1 MQPSMITFWQR
12 GNRWRIVS
20 APILYCTVILI
31 WRTLFST
38 DPADALGTQCTL
50 LEKATARSEVQ
61 VFFATMFL
69 VAMLE
74 VTYPS
79 QINGVERP
87 YNGLERVMYGVV
99 HAFAWTSFGLGIAK
113 LFFLIVCRP

>member
-1 MQPSMITFWQR
+1 
-12 GNRWRIVS
+12 
-20 APILYCTVILI
+20 
-31 WRTLFST
+31 
-38 DPADALGTQCTL
+38 
-50 LEKATARSEVQ
+50 
-61 VFFATMFL
+61 MFL